1 MPGFSSKYFSIL
13 CSIFNKRVRSH
24 FIYSAFYTGAG
35 IMLLGTGGC
44 KHAPETDKGFFN
56 GTSLRGWS
64 ASDTSYWSV
73 IDGAIVGHSAHEV
86 KQNEFLWSDTEVTD
100 FYLSVDV
107 KLEPNDGNAGI
118 QFRSRKLP
126 ESGQAVGY
134 QADVGKDVWGRL
146 YHEHDRTYIDWPDEG
161 EKAVRPGDW
170 NHYEILAVGD
180 RVWTAINGVLSVAV
194 KDPLGEKWG
203 RVAVQI
209 HSGPPIT
216 VHYRFNKLVHHP
228 KIELAGL
235 NEEQLEEKL
244 RTPLNPPQ
252 GTMPGSRK
260 LKLEDNDAVVFT
272 GGTNIADFRKNGYL
286 ETLLIAASP
295 GIPLHF
301 RNMAWEGDVAAEQY
315 RETGFGGW
323 VSNLDSV
330 GCNVLFVQFGQM
342 ESLQG
347 EDSLAGFIR
356 NYKRLLDSARKDD
369 RQIIVVSPVP
379 FEAKALKLSGER
391 AESIPLVQAP
401 VDKYA
406 AAIKQMA
413 EEEGYA
419 YVDLYRRMKT
429 PHLQEN
435 YTTDGIHLT
444 AKAQQLAAELMMKEL
459 NLPDVYKADYE
470 PLRKQVQDMNAIWFR
485 YWRSGN
491 WAFIYGSELVQPFSR
506 DWKDRNHRILPE
518 ERNALDTYLKEA
530 EQRVRE
536 ESDKL

>member
-1 MPGFSSKYFSIL
+1 MQ
-13 CSIFNKRVRSH
+13 CSIFNKLLRSR
-24 FIYSAFYTGAG
+24 FISSFFYTGTG
-35 IMLLGTGGC
+35 IMLLAGGC
-44 KHAPETDKGFFN
+44 NSSPQTASGFFN
-56 GTSLRGWS
+56 GTSLEGWS
-64 ASDTSYWSV
+64 ASDSSYWSV
-73 IDGAIVGHSAHEV
+73 QDGAIVGHSAHEV
-86 KQNEFLWSDTEVTD
+86 KRNEFLWSNTEVTD

-107 KLEPNDGNAGI
+107 RLEPDSGNAGI
-118 QFRSRKLP
+118 QFRSKKLD

-146 YHEHDRTYIDWPDEG
+146 YHEHDRTFIDWPDEG
-161 EKAVRPGDW
+161 EKAVRPGEW
-170 NHYEILAVGD
+170 NHYEILADGD

-203 RVAVQI
+203 RIAIQI

-216 VHYRFNKLVHHP
+216 VHYRLNKLVHHP

-235 NEEQLEEKL
+235 NEKQLEEKL
-244 RTPLNPPQ
+244 RTPLNVPE
-252 GTMPGSRK
+252 GKTLGSP
-260 LKLEDNDAVVFT
+260 KLELKKNDVVVFT
-272 GGTNIADFRKNGYL
+272 GATNMANFGKSGYV
-286 ETLLIAASP
+286 ETLLIASNP
-295 GIPLHF
+295 GKTLHF

-330 GCNVLFVQFGQM
+330 DCDVLFVQFGQM

-347 EDSLAGFIR
+347 TDSLPGFISD
-356 NYKRLLDSARKDD
+356 YKRLLDSARKGG
-369 RQIIVVSPVP
+369 RKIVVVSPVP

-413 EEEGYA
+413 AEEGYVYA
-419 YVDLYRRMKT
+419 DLFRRMKL
-429 PHLQEN
+429 PLLNEN
-435 YTTDGIHLT
+435 YTTDGMHLT
-444 AKAQQLAAELMMKEL
+444 AKAQQVVAELMMKEL
-459 NLPDVYKADYE
+459 NLPAVYKDTYE
-470 PLRKQVQDMNAIWFR
+470 PLRKQVQDMNSVWFR

-518 ERNALDTYLKEA
+518 ERMSLENYLKEA